1 MSLTGLNTNTLAEKL
16 MWGSAVTAY
25 LHYLG
30 FMLAFGALVVESLTL
45 KKDLSVQEAWRVV
58 IADAVYGLSATLILI
73 TGILRVL
80 YFGKGSDY
88 YLNSPVF
95 YTKVGLFVIVSLLSL
110 YPTFSFVS
118 WVKRLRDG
126 KQPDLA
132 LPQVQRL
139 SWLIRGELVG
149 FGLIP
154 LLAAM
159 LARGIQFS

>member
-1 MSLTGLNTNTLAEKL
+1 

-30 FMLAFGALVVESLTL
+30 FMLAFGALVVENLTL
-45 KKDLSVQEAWRVV
+45 KKHLSLQEAWRIVT
-58 IADAVYGLSATLILI
+58 ADAIYGFSATMILI

-80 YFGKGSDY
+80 YFGKGPDY
-88 YLNSPVF
+88 YLSSPVF
-95 YTKVGLFVIVSLLSL
+95 YTKVGIFMVISSLSL

-118 WVKRLRDG
+118 WVKGLRDS
-126 KQPDLA
+126 KLPNLE

-154 LLAAM
+154 LFAAI
-159 LARGIQFS
+159 LARGMRLF